1 MGGSP
6 TVLMHRSAIVRSSL
20 SSRAAAFLFAVVV
33 VGGARSE
40 DLPEL
45 CGPYLGQTPPS
56 AGAEVFLP
64 EALKPPEGFHSSVVF
79 NNAGDKA
86 CWTEMALGRTWC
98 SAAAD
103 GCWAPPAII
112 GFDPEFGV
120 REPMFADDDRRFY
133 YISRRPLEHDPVNRE
148 RIWFVERLD
157 SGWSAPRVIDD
168 AVSSHPTHWQF
179 SLTAAGDLY
188 FTSEIVGVRG
198 GQDIFVARSRDGV
211 FSEPESVGGGVNSDL
226 RDFCPFVAPDESYLI
241 FARSVPE
248 ERGRSDLF
256 ISFRDDDGA
265 WTGAV
270 NMGETVNSLANE
282 VSPVVTPDGRY
293 LVFLRAG
300 SDMNDVYWIGAGI
313 IDDLKT
319 EALQDRRDPPVS

>member
-1 MGGSP
+1 ML
-6 TVLMHRSAIVRSSL
+6 TYRSAIIRSSL
-20 SSRAAAFLFAVVV
+20 SKRAAVFFLVAVAAS
-33 VGGARSE
+33 GARTE
-40 DLPEL
+40 NLPEL

-56 AGAEVFLP
+56 AGAEAFLP
-64 EALKPPEGFHSSVVF
+64 EALKPREGFHSSVVF
-79 NNAGDKA
+79 NKAGDLA

-98 SAAAD
+98 SAGVD
-103 GCWAPPAII
+103 GCWEPPAVV

-120 REPMFADDDRRFY
+120 REPMFALEDQRFY

-148 RIWFVERLD
+148 RIWFVERVD

-168 AVSSHPTHWQF
+168 VVSSHPTHWQF

-188 FTSEIVGVRG
+188 FTSEIAGVRG
-198 GQDIFVARSRDGV
+198 GQDIYVARYREGT

-256 ISFRDDDGA
+256 VSFRDEDGA
-265 WTGAV
+265 WTEAV
-270 NMGETVNSLANE
+270 NMGEAVNSLANE

-293 LVFLRAG
+293 LVFLRA
-300 SDMNDVYWIGAGI
+300 SSEMNDVYWIGAGI
-313 IDDLKT
+313 IDDLRN
-319 EALQDRRDPPVS
+319 EAPLDGQ